1 MSPALAGRV
10 AIVTGASGG
19 LGTAICDV
27 FAREE
32 ATVLPVDL
40 QGNDCFH
47 ADVGTGQ
54 GNRAMVQEA
63 VDRHGSLD
71 TLVLNAG
78 IQSMAPIQQFPEA
91 EWDRL
96 FDVIVKGPSL
106 AIKAAWS
113 HLIRKPGGRIIVT
126 ASSLSV
132 VAEEFKAA
140 YVAAKHAVVGLVK
153 VAALEG
159 GPHGLCV
166 NAVAPGLMWTSLMEG
181 QLDDQMRLRGLTR
194 EQVVERIELFQPVRA
209 VEPIEV
215 AEVIAFLASS
225 RASGVS
231 GTCIPVDLGL
241 LAT

>member
-1 MSPALAGRV
+1 MSQELAGRV

-27 FAREE
+27 FAREG

-40 QGNDCFH
+40 QGDDCFH
-47 ADVGTGQ
+47 ADVGTAE
-54 GNRAMVQEA
+54 GNLSMVREA
-63 VDRHGSLD
+63 LDRYGSLD

-78 IQSMAPIQQFPEA
+78 IQSIAPIHQFPEA

-96 FDVIVKGPSL
+96 FDVLVKGPSL
-106 AIKAAWS
+106 AMKAGWS
-113 HLIRKPGGRIIVT
+113 HLVRRPGGRIIVT

-159 GPHGLCV
+159 GPHGLCA
-166 NAVAPGLMWTSLMEG
+166 NAVAPGLMWTPLMER
-181 QLDDQMRLRGLTR
+181 QLEDQMRLRGLTR
-194 EQVVERIELFQPVRA
+194 KQLVERIERFQPVRA
-209 VEPIEV
+209 VKPIEV
-215 AEVIAFLASS
+215 AEVIAFLASE
-225 RASGVS
+225 RASGLS

>member
-1 MSPALAGRV
+1 MSQELAGRV

-27 FAREE
+27 FAREG

-40 QGNDCFH
+40 QGDDCFH
-47 ADVGTGQ
+47 ADVGTAE
-54 GNRAMVQEA
+54 GNLSMVREA
-63 VDRHGSLD
+63 LDRYGSLD

-78 IQSMAPIQQFPEA
+78 IQSIAPIHQFPEA

-96 FDVIVKGPSL
+96 FDVLVKGPSL
-106 AIKAAWS
+106 AMKAGWS
-113 HLIRKPGGRIIVT
+113 HLVRRPGGRIIVT
-126 ASSLSV
+126 ASSLSL

-159 GPHGLCV
+159 GPHGLCA
-166 NAVAPGLMWTSLMEG
+166 NAVAPGLMWTPLMER
-181 QLDDQMRLRGLTR
+181 QLEDQMRLRGLTR
-194 EQVVERIELFQPVRA
+194 KQLVERIERFQPVRA
-209 VEPIEV
+209 VKPIEV
-215 AEVIAFLASS
+215 AEVIAFLASA
-225 RASGVS
+225 RASGLS